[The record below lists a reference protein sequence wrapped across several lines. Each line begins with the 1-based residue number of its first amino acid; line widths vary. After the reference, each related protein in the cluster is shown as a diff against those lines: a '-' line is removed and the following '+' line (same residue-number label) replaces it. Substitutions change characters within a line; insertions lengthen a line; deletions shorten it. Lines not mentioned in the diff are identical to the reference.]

1 MRTPLIRQTGGT
13 LVGLIVGLIIGLG
26 IAVGVAITIKNSALP
41 FTNKQGNSARR
52 VDPAT
57 GLPGDPNSPLYG
69 NKAASKE
76 AAREFARKLEE
87 EAAKRKAVAERPQQP
102 EPDGIDALL
111 GARDK
116 APTVLPAA
124 PPAQPL
130 NNEYTYFLQAGA
142 FLSQSDAE
150 NTKGNLALLGLNA
163 HITESKTNNGTMYRV
178 RLGPFAAQEDMS
190 RARGQLSD
198 NGVDVAVVR
207 LPK

>member
-1 MRTPLIRQTGGT
+1 MRTLTRQHGGT
-13 LVGLIVGLIIGLG
+13 VVGLIVGLIIGLG
-26 IAVGVAITIKNSALP
+26 IAVGVAITIKNTPLP
-41 FTNKQGNSARR
+41 FTNKQGSSARR

-57 GLPGDPNSPLYG
+57 GLPSDPNSPLYG

-87 EAAKRKAVAERPQQP
+87 EAAKRKAAAEQAPQH

-111 GARDK
+111 GARSK
-116 APTVLPAA
+116 ATTTLPAT
-124 PPAQPL
+124 PPPRPL
-130 NNEYTYFLQAGA
+130 DNDYTYFLQAGA
-142 FLSQSDAE
+142 FLSQNDAE

-178 RLGPFAAQEDMS
+178 RLGPFAEQEAMN